1 MRGFEIIAIV
11 ISVFFVIGITVG
23 MLLVIALP
31 LLRSLLW
38 NRRNRRRYMDG
49 DGNWWK
55 LSPRNDDDRRPP
67 RWPGG

>member
-11 ISVFFVIGITVG
+11 IGVFFAIGIAVG

-31 LLRSLLW
+31 LLRGMLW
-38 NRRNRRRYMDG
+38 NRRNRRRYKNG
-49 DGNWWK
+49 GNWWK
-55 LSPRNDDDRRPP
+55 LSPDDDARRAP

>member
-11 ISVFFVIGITVG
+11 IGVFFAIGIAVG

-31 LLRSLLW
+31 LLRSALRT
-38 NRRNRRRYMDG
+38 RRNRRRYKNG
-49 DGNWWK
+49 GNWWK
-55 LSPRNDDDRRPP
+55 LPPDDDNRRPS

>member
-11 ISVFFVIGITVG
+11 IGFFFAVGIAVG

-31 LLRSLLW
+31 LLQAVLV
-38 NRRNRRRYMDG
+38 NRRNRRRYRH
-49 DGNWWK
+49 GNRWQ
-55 LSPRNDDDRRPP
+55 LPADDADRPP

>member
-11 ISVFFVIGITVG
+11 IGVFFTIGIAVG

-31 LLRSLLW
+31 LLRSALRT
-38 NRRNRRRYMDG
+38 RRNRRRYKNGG
-49 DGNWWK
+49 DWWK
-55 LSPRNDDDRRPP
+55 LSPDDAVRRPP